1 MRKRGLPNALS
12 VGQVQY
18 MDNWL
23 KPALD
28 YLPQWIEYQIRES
41 EHPGCVIAIVH
52 QGSVVLEQA
61 FGYANIVSGAPLT
74 PRHRFRVASHSK
86 SFTATGIMKLREAGK
101 LGLDDRVARYVDG
114 LHPTVAEAIDR
125 AASVS

>member
-1 MRKRGLPNALS
+1 
-12 VGQVQY
+12 
-18 MDNWL
+18 MDDWL

-28 YLPQWIEYQIRES
+28 YIPQWL
-41 EHPGCVIAIVH
+41 EHQMLETEQPGCVIAIVRK
-52 QGSVVLEQA
+52 GKIVLEQA
-61 FGYANIVSGAPLT
+61 FGYVDIVSRAPLT
-74 PRHRFRVASHSK
+74 ARHRFRVASHSK
-86 SFTATGIMKLREAGK
+86 SFTAAGIMKLREAGK